1 MTNSSAQQMLTGLT
15 LDERWHLLCFDLRLS
30 SRYHVE
36 RRRYFDRLHTAVA
49 ALSAL
54 LGSATVVALMS
65 EMANG
70 RELAI
75 VLSLAVATGAAADS
89 VIGFARRATDH
100 AGLARRFIDL
110 ERRFLAADATEAA
123 YVKLM
128 AERRGIEAD
137 EPPAMPLLVRR
148 CHRDLMRHDGYD
160 ESEWPKMN
168 LFQRMCA
175 QLLPTF

>member
-1 MTNSSAQQMLTGLT
+1 MAGPSTQQTLTGLT

-49 ALSAL
+49 ALSAV

-65 EMANG
+65 EMAHG

-75 VLSLAVATGAAADS
+75 VLSLAVAAGAAVDS

-110 ERRFLAADATEAA
+110 ERRFLAATAAESA
-123 YVKLM
+123 YVELV
-128 AERRGIEAD
+128 AERRAIEAD

-148 CHRDLMRHDGYD
+148 CHRELMRHDGYD
-160 ESEWPKMN
+160 ESQWPKMS

-175 QLLPTF
+175 QLLPAF